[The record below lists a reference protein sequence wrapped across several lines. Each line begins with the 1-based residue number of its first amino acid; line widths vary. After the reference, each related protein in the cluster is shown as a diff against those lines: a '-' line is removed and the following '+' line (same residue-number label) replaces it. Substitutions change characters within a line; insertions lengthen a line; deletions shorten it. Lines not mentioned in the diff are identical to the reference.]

1 MSQLTEF
8 SRLLR
13 SKKELMLC
21 IFLTLIFQICISI
34 ATMKF
39 DEERQILKDYNPYI
53 VTFVFIFILIFLII
67 MINNPK
73 VSFFVKQVLFVL
85 ISILFG
91 LLLSQLVH
99 IINDKKVVK
108 AAAISTLVNFGV
120 ILLVG
125 FVIVYFKYDLEW
137 MGIFLFI
144 ALLAVIITRIFIL
157 FTDKEERDK
166 SNYYLSR
173 ITVLLFS
180 LYIVYDTN
188 NILLKYKNKDKTHCI
203 RGALDYYF
211 DILNLF
217 TSYLSIEGE

>member
-1 MSQLTEF
+1 MSKLTEF

-34 ATMKF
+34 ATIKF
-39 DEERQILKDYNPYI
+39 DQERQILKDYNTSMVI
-53 VTFVFIFILIFLII
+53 FVGILIMLFLIYK
-67 MINNPK
+67 INDPQTP
-73 VSFFVKQVLFVL
+73 FLVKQVLFVL
-85 ISILFG
+85 ISIFFG

-99 IINDKKVVK
+99 IINDKKVVD
-108 AAAISTLVNFGV
+108 AAAISTLINFGV
-120 ILLVG
+120 LLLVG
-125 FVIVYFKYDLEW
+125 FVIVYFKYDLGW
-137 MGIFLFI
+137 MGVFLFT
-144 ALLAVIITRIFIL
+144 ALLAVIITRVFIL
-157 FTDKEERDK
+157 FTDKEEQEK
-166 SNYYLSR
+166 SNYYLAR

>member
-1 MSQLTEF
+1 MSQLTDF

-21 IFLTLIFQICISI
+21 IFLTLIFQICISF

-39 DEERQILKDYNPYI
+39 DQERQILKGYDPII
-53 VTFVFIFILIFLII
+53 VSFVFIFILVFILI
-67 MINNPK
+67 MITNPK
-73 VSFFVKQVLFVL
+73 VSFLVKQLLFVL
-85 ISILFG
+85 ISIIWG
-91 LLLSQLVH
+91 VLLSQLVYF
-99 IINDKKVVK
+99 IDDKKVVE

-120 ILLVG
+120 LLLVG
-125 FVIVYFKYDLEW
+125 LVIVYFKYDLGW

-144 ALLAVIITRIFIL
+144 AFLGIIITRIFIL
-157 FTDKEERDK
+157 FTDKEEQEK
-166 SNYYLSR
+166 SNYYLAR

-188 NILLKYKNKDKTHCI
+188 NILLKYKNKDKTDCI
-203 RGALDYYF
+203 MGALDYYF

-217 TSYLSIEGE
+217 TSYLNIQGE